1 MEVSGPDKVL
11 LKNGLPFNKYEVVT
25 RERTPK
31 GTTAT
36 FYYFDRYADAELYYQ
51 YLLQVIGIQNLEK
64 TINNKRTF
72 LWEKKELQ
80 EFLDT
85 IDRSILEEAI
95 KDLIFIKETR
105 FFEAIPPKKP
115 TKPERPRHPEDSEE
129 HMRWKAK
136 FFKYEI

>member
-11 LKNGLPFNKYEVVT
+11 LKDGLPFNKFEVVT
-25 RERTPK
+25 RVRTPK

-36 FYYFDRYADAELYYQ
+36 FYYFDRWADAELYYH
-51 YLLQVIGIQNLEK
+51 YLLQVIGINNLEK

-85 IDRSILEEAI
+85 IDQSILEEAV
-95 KDLIFIKETR
+95 KDLHFTTETK
-105 FFEAIPPKKP
+105 FFEAIPPKHP
-115 TKPERPRHPEDSEE
+115 NKPERPRHPEDTEE
-129 HMRWKAK
+129 HVRWKAK
-136 FFKYEI
+136 FLKYEI